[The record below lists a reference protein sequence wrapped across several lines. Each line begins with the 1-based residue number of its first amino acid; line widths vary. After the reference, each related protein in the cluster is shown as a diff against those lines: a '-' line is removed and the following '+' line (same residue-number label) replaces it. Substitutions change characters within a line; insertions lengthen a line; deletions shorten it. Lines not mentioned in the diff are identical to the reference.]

1 MYKRLFTFGCS
12 FTNYVWPTWADIIA
26 YDQQIEFHN
35 KGKGGAGNTFIA
47 SSILESD
54 LKYKFTDTDLIL
66 VNWTTWQR
74 EDRVDSEGHWKCDF
88 AISKS
93 LKKILIKHDFL
104 NKYNHVKRTTDII
117 IGVNKMFNINY
128 QSQMI
133 DYENPSMFEGALVFD
148 DANQSERYARVLE
161 AMPNK
166 NLFDTNSNSY
176 FSEKT
181 TFDAHPDILC
191 HLNHAK
197 KVYEELEMKLDER
210 TIEKYETLQR
220 IIVQDL
226 EDNNLQ
232 KQLTNNFFSDIKD
245 WKNGIIDSS
254 TYENFFSND
263 KYM

>member
-1 MYKRLFTFGCS
+1 VYKRLFTFGCS
-12 FTNYVWPTWADIIA
+12 WTNYVWPTWADIIA

-66 VNWTTWQR
+66 VNWSTWQR

-88 AISKS
+88 KISKS

-133 DYENPSMFEGALVFD
+133 DYENPSMFEGALVFG
-148 DANQSERYARVLE
+148 DANQSEKYARVLE

-181 TFDAHPDILC
+181 TFDPHPDILC

-226 EDNNLQ
+226 EDNSLQ
-232 KQLTNNFFSDIKD
+232 KQLTNNFFNDIKD
-245 WKNGIIDSS
+245 WKNGIIDAS